1 MGCSEISPSIYCNIG
16 VSALGGKITYIKRKV
31 DYPTHSGAWKTD
43 PKFIG
48 VR

>member
-1 MGCSEISPSIYCNIG
+1 MVGAK
-16 VSALGGKITYIKRKV
+16 VTAIKRAA
-31 DYPTHSGAWKTD
+31 DYPALNGAWKTD